1 MSPLLPALPF
11 KKTVLVFL
19 TILFLFPLLP
29 GPLYARE
36 VKVGVYSNKP
46 LVFQDNQGNYQGI
59 SIDVLRSIAAEEG
72 WDLTFVPGNWTE
84 CLKRLKKGET
94 DLQVAIAYSTAR
106 EASFSFPRETLLTN
120 WGRLYRNPQITAT
133 SLLDLEGKTI
143 ALQKNDIHATVFL
156 NLMEKFNKHINPIFL
171 LTYDEVMKAVE
182 TGKVDLG
189 VINRMYAMQNARH
202 FNVKPTPMI
211 FNPIE
216 VRYATSKGKNSDIL
230 QAIDHHLSLLREDKD
245 SVYYKSIE
253 KWFGQDSTLVIPKW
267 IKVTLLSGG
276 GLLLFI
282 FFISLVLRKQI
293 SQKTEDL
300 QTVFDSS
307 PTAIFIHDM
316 EGNIIDVNQ
325 TMLEMYR
332 VTKREALTLSI
343 SQDYSSPQNPVH
355 MLAEYWQKAD
365 QGKPQHF
372 DWLARRPKDDST
384 FWVQVTIKK
393 IRYDGREVIY
403 ATVLDITETK
413 ETKDELASEQERLS
427 VTLRSIGDGVI
438 ATDTMGSIVFL
449 NKVAEELTGWH
460 NSEARGMPSSEVF
473 NIINEKTGEKCVS
486 PIQRVM
492 ELGRI
497 VGLANHTA
505 LIAKDG
511 TQRSIAD
518 SGAPIRDKESKI
530 VGVVLVFRDVTHEQ
544 KMEEELLKIRKLES
558 IGVLA
563 GGIAHDF
570 NNILAAIL
578 GNIELTAY
586 RIPEEDTHSLALLED
601 ARKATKRATKLTQQL
616 LTFAKGGAPVKEER
630 ELPELISE
638 SADFVLHGSQVAC
651 NYSFPDDL
659 WRVDVDSGQIG
670 QVIQNII
677 LNAKHAMPEGGTIT
691 IECDNLDDAAT
702 ESLLSV
708 DLGNFVRIAIQDTG
722 VGIPK
727 EIIDKIFDPYFSTKQ
742 EGSGLGLA
750 ICHSI
755 VNKHDGYLTVDSVP
769 GKGTRFTLYLPA
781 FLEQSSSSAKA
792 RKKSPAVKSAR
803 VMVMDDEQMLLDV
816 ARAQLVVLGHEAVLV
831 KGGVQAVNKYQE
843 LQDSGNPVDLVIMDL
858 TIPGGMGGQEAAHKL
873 LHIDPDAKIIVAS
886 GYSNDPVMSNYSDYG
901 FKAAVAKPFN
911 LKELNAAITAVL
923 KDSC

>member
-19 TILFLFPLLP
+19 TIHFLFPLLP
-29 GPLYARE
+29 GPLCARE

-59 SIDVLRSIAAEEG
+59 SIDILRSIAAEEG

-120 WGRLYRNPQITAT
+120 WGRLYRNPQITAA

-143 ALQKNDIHATVFL
+143 ALQKNDIHAKVFL

-216 VRYATSKGKNSDIL
+216 VRYATPKGKNNDIL
-230 QAIDHHLSLLREDKD
+230 QAIDRHLSLLREDKD

-253 KWFGQDSTLVIPKW
+253 KWFGQDSTIVIPRW
-267 IKVTLLSGG
+267 VKVTLLSGG
-276 GLLLFI
+276 GLLLFV
-282 FFISLVLRKQI
+282 FFVSLVLRKQI

-316 EGNIIDVNQ
+316 KGNIIDVNQ

-332 VTKREALTLSI
+332 VTKKEALTLSI
-343 SQDYSSPQNPVH
+343 THDYSSPQNPVH

-372 DWLARRPKDDST
+372 NWLARRPKDDST

-403 ATVLDITETK
+403 ANVLDITETK
-413 ETKDELASEQERLS
+413 ETEDELASEQERLA

-781 FLEQSSSSAKA
+781 FLEQSSASTEA

-858 TIPGGMGGQEAAHKL
+858 TIPGGMGGQEAAHNL

-923 KDSC
+923 KDSD